1 VEVYYERLLKLT
13 NSLQHR
19 ITNSFL
25 TIIFIFGL
33 QPYLHVATV
42 DMKRETL
49 QQHKESILVCEK
61 GIFEVKALSNL
72 LVPHS
77 SKIVL
82 AQKLHTTT
90 KKTKM

>member
-1 VEVYYERLLKLT
+1 
-13 NSLQHR
+13 
-19 ITNSFL
+19 
-25 TIIFIFGL
+25 
-33 QPYLHVATV
+33 
-42 DMKRETL
+42 MKRETL